1 MTPWYLST
9 KGVLEAAIG
18 SSSFNCSVIV
28 SHNIFSYFIEI
39 HQISLNQIK
48 SQLLCS
54 LNSLLSLVKPPFLI
68 VQPSFLLVE
77 SPLVT
82 CPVPPPLAACRL
94 SLLLAAIHGSKGSMA
109 SGGLGV
115 LTTHANAWD
124 RGTGFS
130 MFFPWLP
137 QQNTVQMLFEH
148 MEKCPKA
155 DLKLGFLNSSP
166 ILC

>member
-28 SHNIFSYFIEI
+28 SHNIPSYFIEI
-39 HQISLNQIK
+39 HA
-48 SQLLCS
+48 
-54 LNSLLSLVKPPFLI
+54 
-68 VQPSFLLVE
+68 
-77 SPLVT
+77 T
-82 CPVPPPLAACRL
+82 VPPPLAAGRL
-94 SLLLAAIHGSKGSMA
+94 SLLLATIHGSKGSMA

-124 RGTGFS
+124 RGTAFS
-130 MFFPWLP
+130 HGCR
-137 QQNTVQMLFEH
+137 NKTRSKYVQMLFER